1 MTNRVQLEYYQKLVK
16 ESPEQV
22 KVQAL
27 LGSYVY
33 SFKTRQAPFDDVRVR
48 QTLSI
53 AVDREIL
60 VDKVTGQGD
69 PEAYSVTPNNIT
81 NYTAPKSVFEALNSV
96 ERQAKAKQLLEDA
109 GYNKANP
116 LKFTLTYNTSENHKN
131 CRRNCLNVEASWGK
145 C

>member
-69 PEAYSVTPNNIT
+69 PEAYSVTPNNLT

-96 ERQAKAKQLLEDA
+96 KRQAEAK
-109 GYNKANP
+109 
-116 LKFTLTYNTSENHKN
+116 
-131 CRRNCLNVEASWGK
+131 
-145 C
+145 